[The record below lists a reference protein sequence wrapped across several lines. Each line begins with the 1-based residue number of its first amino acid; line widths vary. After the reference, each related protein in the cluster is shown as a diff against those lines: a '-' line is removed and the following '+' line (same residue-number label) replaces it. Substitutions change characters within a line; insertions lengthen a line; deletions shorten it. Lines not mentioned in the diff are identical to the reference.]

1 QQLLAV
7 AMPAVGSVLH
17 FSAELLGGC
26 SANNQSI
33 IDEDGRLRQALQ
45 RVDLIPWLSDFARD
59 LERFRN
65 RLGVWKSLNEF
76 IAFNRHVERLLW
88 AVGLFPWESSEG
100 VRVEIP
106 LASDAAA
113 LLAQRAEDD
122 A

>member
-1 QQLLAV
+1 MIASPSCL
-7 AMPAVGSVLH
+7 GYR
-17 FSAELLGGC
+17 LLGFGPKLWW
-26 SANNQSI
+26 
-33 IDEDGRLRQALQ
+33 EALQ